1 MPNGA
6 RLKLAD
12 AQERLGKP
20 GRPRKSP
27 LAAQASAAVACTEAR
42 LLDVPA
48 TARYLGDIS
57 VRAVHELRAAGHLRP
72 VTLPLAGDRELRRL
86 LFDRRD
92 LDAFIEANKEP
103 AR

>member
-1 MPNGA
+1 MSSAP
-6 RLKLAD
+6 LPLAA
-12 AQERLGKP
+12 AQNRLGKP
-20 GRPRKSP
+20 GRPRKPSIV
-27 LAAQASAAVACTEAR
+27 AQAAAALVTEAR

-92 LDAFIEANKEP
+92 LDAFIEAAKEA